1 MLPFIPG
8 LELAEHFYREAIRPV
23 LRDDFPQVVYS
34 AARIDFGSDVL
45 GFDTPRS
52 MDHDWGPKCTLF
64 ISEADYATCA
74 EPISAALSWKL
85 PFEVRG
91 FSTHFGD
98 HSDGTR
104 WMTAA
109 AQRPLRHGVNVTTPA
124 RFFRAYLGVDP
135 AEALSPVDWLAM
147 PQQRLRTIASGRVF
161 HDGLAQLEPA
171 RKLLHWYPHDVW
183 LYLMAN
189 QWQRIDQEEPFMA
202 RCGDVGDE
210 LGSRIITARLV
221 RELMCLCFLIERQ
234 YAPYSKWFGTAFA
247 RLNCATALAPIFE
260 RALNG
265 ADWREREQH
274 LSAAYL
280 ILARMHNALGVTEP
294 VEPQV
299 SPFFDR
305 PYLVPHSS
313 RFVEALHG
321 AIQSEAVKVLP
332 PYVGA
337 IGQFV
342 DSTDVLESPVRCR
355 HLAVIYADER

>member
-1 MLPFIPG
+1 M
-8 LELAEHFYREAIRPV
+8 
-23 LRDDFPQVVYS
+23 
-34 AARIDFGSDVL
+34 
-45 GFDTPRS
+45 
-52 MDHDWGPKCTLF
+52 
-64 ISEADYATCA
+64 
-74 EPISAALSWKL
+74 

-91 FSTHFGD
+91 FSTHFGG
-98 HSDGTR
+98 HSDGSL
-104 WMTAA
+104 WMNTT
-109 AQRPLRHGVNVTTPA
+109 AQRPLRHGVSVTTPS
-124 RFFRAYLGVDP
+124 RFFHTYLGVDP
-135 AEALSPVDWLAM
+135 AEALPPVDWLAM

-161 HDGLAQLEPA
+161 HDGLAQLEPT
-171 RKLLHWYPHDVW
+171 RQLLRWYPHDVW

-189 QWQRIDQEEPFMA
+189 QWRRIDQEEPFMA
-202 RCGDVGDE
+202 RSGDVGDE

-221 RELMCLCFLIERQ
+221 HELMRLCFLIERQ

-247 RLNCATALAPIFE
+247 RLDYATALSPIFE
-260 RALNG
+260 RALSG
-265 ADWREREQH
+265 AEWHEREQH

-299 SPFFDR
+299 SSFFDR

-332 PYVGA
+332 PYAGS
-337 IGQFV
+337 IDQFV

-355 HLAVIYADER
+355 QLAVIYAGER